1 MIRFAI
7 IETLPAAVDLMF
19 EIVSLRYEQGAVII
33 TSKWTY
39 KDWPEMF
46 NNEDTL
52 SLWGADGSDF
62 IIAHQTVVAFHI
74 SAKNST

>member
-1 MIRFAI
+1 MSQTDKFNNKKIVSLLMIRFAI

-52 SLWGADGSDF
+52 SL
-62 IIAHQTVVAFHI
+62 
-74 SAKNST
+74 